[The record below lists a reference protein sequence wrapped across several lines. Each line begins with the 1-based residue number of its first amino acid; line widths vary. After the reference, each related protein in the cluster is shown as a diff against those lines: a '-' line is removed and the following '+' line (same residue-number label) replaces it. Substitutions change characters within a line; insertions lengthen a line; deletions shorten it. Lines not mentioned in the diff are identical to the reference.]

1 MKKLLYIS
9 IVITGLLIT
18 SCASNSK
25 DDEDTIAPS
34 TDTRDKYVTY
44 WNVNENSAVAGT
56 NTHTVN
62 IIKSTTNSSEIII
75 NNFSGLSVS
84 ARASVNNNILTIPLQ
99 AIGSPTPI
107 GFAQGSGTF
116 NGSNSIAFTY
126 TTNIGGSRDSCTA
139 TYTK

>member
-1 MKKLLYIS
+1 MKKLLYLS
-9 IVITGLLIT
+9 IAITGLLIT
-18 SCASNSK
+18 SCASNNK
-25 DDEDTIAPS
+25 DEDDSIAPS
-34 TDTRDKYVTY
+34 TDPREKYVAY

-84 ARASVNNNILTIPLQ
+84 ARASVSNNNLTIPYQ
-99 AIGSPTPI
+99 QIGSI
-107 GFAQGSGTF
+107 GFTQGSGIF
-116 NGSNSIAFTY
+116 NGTNSIAFTY
-126 TTNIGGSRDSCTA
+126 TTTISTSRDSCTA

>member
-1 MKKLLYIS
+1 MKKLLYLS
-9 IVITGLLIT
+9 IAITGLLIT
-18 SCASNSK
+18 SCASNNK
-25 DDEDTIAPS
+25 DEDDSITPS
-34 TDTRDKYVTY
+34 TDPREKYVAY
-44 WNVNENSAVAGT
+44 WNVSENSAVAGT

-84 ARASVNNNILTIPLQ
+84 ARANVSNNNLTIPYQ
-99 AIGSPTPI
+99 QIGSI
-107 GFAQGSGTF
+107 GFTQGSGTF

-126 TTNIGGSRDSCTA
+126 TTTISTSRDSCTA

>member
-1 MKKLLYIS
+1 MKKLLYLS
-9 IVITGLLIT
+9 IAITGLLIT
-18 SCASNSK
+18 SCASNNK
-25 DDEDTIAPS
+25 DEDDSITPS
-34 TDTRDKYVTY
+34 TDPREKYVAY

-84 ARASVNNNILTIPLQ
+84 ARASVSNNNLTIPYQ
-99 AIGSPTPI
+99 QIGSI
-107 GFAQGSGTF
+107 GFTQGSGTF
-116 NGSNSIAFTY
+116 NGTNSIAFTY
-126 TTNIGGSRDSCTA
+126 TTTISTSRDSCTA

>member
-1 MKKLLYIS
+1 MKKLLYLS
-9 IVITGLLIT
+9 IAITGLLIT
-18 SCASNSK
+18 SCASNNK
-25 DDEDTIAPS
+25 EDDDSIAPS
-34 TDTRDKYVTY
+34 TDPREKYVAY
-44 WNVNENSAVAGT
+44 WNVNENSAIAGT

-84 ARASVNNNILTIPLQ
+84 ARASVSNNNLTIPYQ
-99 AIGSPTPI
+99 QIGSI
-107 GFAQGSGTF
+107 GFTQGSGTF

-126 TTNIGGSRDSCTA
+126 TTTISTSRDSCTA

>member
-1 MKKLLYIS
+1 MKKIFYIS
-9 IVITGLLIT
+9 IAFIGLLIT
-18 SCASNSK
+18 SCASNSN
-25 DDEDTIAPS
+25 DDSDSPAPS
-34 TDTRDKYVTY
+34 TDSRDKYIAY

-84 ARASVNNNILTIPLQ
+84 ARASVSNNNIIIPLQ
-99 AIGSPTPI
+99 TIGSI
-107 GFAQGSGTF
+107 GSTKGSGTLSTT
-116 NGSNSIAFTY
+116 NVMYLTY
-126 TTNIGGSRDSCTA
+126 TTTIGASSRDSCTA

>member
-1 MKKLLYIS
+1 MKKLLYLS
-9 IVITGLLIT
+9 IAITGLLIT
-18 SCASNSK
+18 SCASNNK
-25 DDEDTIAPS
+25 DEDDSIAPS
-34 TDTRDKYVTY
+34 TDPREKYVAY

-84 ARASVNNNILTIPLQ
+84 ARASVSNNNLTIPYQ
-99 AIGSPTPI
+99 QIGSI
-107 GFAQGSGTF
+107 GFTQGSGTF

-126 TTNIGGSRDSCTA
+126 TTTISTSRDSCTA

>member
-1 MKKLLYIS
+1 MKKLLYLS
-9 IVITGLLIT
+9 IAITGLLIT
-18 SCASNSK
+18 SCASNNK
-25 DDEDTIAPS
+25 EEDDSIAPS
-34 TDTRDKYVTY
+34 TDPREKYVAY

-84 ARASVNNNILTIPLQ
+84 ARASVSNNNLTIPYQ
-99 AIGSPTPI
+99 QIGSI
-107 GFAQGSGTF
+107 GFTQGSGTF
-116 NGSNSIAFTY
+116 NGTNSIAFTY
-126 TTNIGGSRDSCTA
+126 TTTISTSRDSCTA

>member
-9 IVITGLLIT
+9 IAITGLLIT

-25 DDEDTIAPS
+25 DDDDALAPS
-34 TDTRDKYVTY
+34 TDNRDKYIAY
-44 WNVNENSAVAGT
+44 WNVNENSAIAGT

-62 IIKSTTNSSEIII
+62 IIKSPSNSSEIII

-84 ARASVNNNILTIPLQ
+84 ARASVSNNNLTIPYQ
-99 AIGSPTPI
+99 TIGSI
-107 GFAQGSGTF
+107 GYAQGSGTF

-126 TTNIGGSRDSCTA
+126 TTTISTSRDSCTA

>member
-1 MKKLLYIS
+1 MKKLLYLS
-9 IVITGLLIT
+9 IAITGLLIT
-18 SCASNSK
+18 SCASNNK
-25 DDEDTIAPS
+25 DEDDSITPS
-34 TDTRDKYVTY
+34 TDPREKYVAY
-44 WNVNENSAVAGT
+44 WNVSENSAVAGT

-84 ARASVNNNILTIPLQ
+84 ARASVSNNNLTIPYQ
-99 AIGSPTPI
+99 QIGSI
-107 GFAQGSGTF
+107 GFTQGSGTF

-126 TTNIGGSRDSCTA
+126 TTTISTSRDSCTA

>member
-1 MKKLLYIS
+1 MKKILYIS
-9 IVITGLLIT
+9 IAITGLLIT
-18 SCASNSK
+18 SCASNNK
-25 DDEDTIAPS
+25 DDDDTVAPS
-34 TDTRDKYVTY
+34 TDTRDRYVAY

-84 ARASVNNNILTIPLQ
+84 ARASVNNNNLTIPYQ
-99 AIGSPTPI
+99 QIGTI
-107 GFAQGSGTF
+107 GFTQGSGTF

-126 TTNIGGSRDSCTA
+126 TTTISTSRDSCTA

>member
-1 MKKLLYIS
+1 MKKLLYLS
-9 IVITGLLIT
+9 IAITGLLIT
-18 SCASNSK
+18 SCASNNIEE
-25 DDEDTIAPS
+25 DDSIAPS
-34 TDTRDKYVTY
+34 TDPREKYVAY

-84 ARASVNNNILTIPLQ
+84 ARANVSNNNLTIPYQ
-99 AIGSPTPI
+99 QIGSI
-107 GFAQGSGTF
+107 GFTQGSGTF

-126 TTNIGGSRDSCTA
+126 TTTISTSRDSCTA